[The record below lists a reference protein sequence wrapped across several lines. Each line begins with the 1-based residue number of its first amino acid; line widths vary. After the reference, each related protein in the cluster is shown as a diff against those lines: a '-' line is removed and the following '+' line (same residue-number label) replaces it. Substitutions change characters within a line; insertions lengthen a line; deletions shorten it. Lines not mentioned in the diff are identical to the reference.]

1 MSLKEVK
8 VNTTHHEG
16 EAVITGSTI
25 ELLVL
30 TASETLHVFP
40 LHHTHYVLARL
51 VE

>member
-8 VNTTHHEG
+8 VKTTHHEG
-16 EAVITGSTI
+16 EAVVTGSTV
-25 ELLVL
+25 ELFVL
-30 TASETLHVFP
+30 TSSVTLHVLP